1 MSPDVSSGTSI
12 WCPAAR
18 TDRRNWSCFSERE
31 QQVLL
36 LVGDGRSNREIARTL
51 RVSEATV
58 KSHVSRVLAKLEL
71 RDRVHAANWCGG
83 SASLPVSPSADLRPP
98 ERVRCRDCHVTG
110 FP

>member
-1 MSPDVSSGTSI
+1 MPR
-12 WCPAAR
+12 R
-18 TDRRNWSCFSERE
+18 TDRPAELELLSERE

-71 RDRVHAANWCGG
+71 RDRVHAAQLVWRLGLG
-83 SASLPVSPSADLRPP
+83 SPSLLPQ
-98 ERVRCRDCHVTG
+98 T
-110 FP
+110 